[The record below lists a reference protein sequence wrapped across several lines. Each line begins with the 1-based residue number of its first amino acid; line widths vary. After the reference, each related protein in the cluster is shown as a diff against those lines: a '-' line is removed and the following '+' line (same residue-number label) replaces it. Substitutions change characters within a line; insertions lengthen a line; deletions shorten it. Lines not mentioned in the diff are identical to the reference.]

1 MIIYKFIWG
10 GILLEFIEVNKI
22 YNNDVCALKDLSFKV
37 EDGEFV
43 FLIGA
48 SGAGKTSIIKML
60 LREIKPTS
68 GEIIVDDVNI
78 VKLRNRKIP
87 QLRKTMGVV
96 FQDFR
101 LLEGKTVFD
110 NIKYPLQ
117 ILGVSK
123 RVITKRVTEILEL
136 VGLSD
141 RANSFPNQLS
151 GGEQQ
156 RVCIARALVNK
167 PKYLIADEPTGNL
180 DPNTSEG
187 IMKLL
192 LDVNAKGTT
201 VIVSTHDRDI
211 VNKLKKRVISMD
223 HGEMIN
229 DEERGGYF
237 NEFN

>member
-1 MIIYKFIWG
+1 M
-10 GILLEFIEVNKI
+10 LEFIEVNKI

-37 EDGEFV
+37 EDREFV

-68 GEIIVDDVNI
+68 GEIIVDNVNI

>member
-1 MIIYKFIWG
+1 M
-10 GILLEFIEVNKI
+10 LEFIEVTKI
-22 YNNDVCALKDLSFKV
+22 YKNDVCALKDLSFRV

-60 LREIKPTS
+60 LREVKPTS
-68 GEIIVDDVNI
+68 GEIIVDDIDI
-78 VKLRNRKIP
+78 VKLRNKKIP
-87 QLRKTMGVV
+87 HLRKKMGIV

-123 RVITKRVTEILEL
+123 REINRRVKELLEL
-136 VGLSD
+136 VGLSE

-156 RVCIARALVNK
+156 RVCIARAIVNR

-180 DPNTSEG
+180 DPNTSED

-201 VIVSTHDRDI
+201 VIVSTHDKDI
-211 VNKLKKRVISMD
+211 VNKLKKRVISMN

-237 NEFN
+237 DEFN

>member
-1 MIIYKFIWG
+1 M
-10 GILLEFIEVNKI
+10 LEFIEVNKI
-22 YNNDVCALKDLSFKV
+22 YNNDVCALKDLSFRV
-37 EDGEFV
+37 EDGEFI

-60 LREIKPTS
+60 LREVKPSS
-68 GEIIVDDVNI
+68 GEIIVDNVNI

-87 QLRKTMGVV
+87 ELRKTMGVV

-123 RVITKRVTEILEL
+123 KEITRRVNEILEL

-141 RANSFPNQLS
+141 RASSFPNQLS

-156 RVCIARALVNK
+156 RVCIARALVNR

-180 DPNTSEG
+180 DPNTSED

-201 VIVSTHDRDI
+201 VIVSTHDKDI

-237 NEFN
+237 DEFN

>member
-1 MIIYKFIWG
+1 M
-10 GILLEFIEVNKI
+10 LEFIEVNKI
-22 YNNDVCALKDLSFKV
+22 YNNDVCALKNLSFKV

>member
-1 MIIYKFIWG
+1 M
-10 GILLEFIEVNKI
+10 LEFIEVNKI
-22 YNNDVCALKDLSFKV
+22 YNNDVCALKYLSFKV

-68 GEIIVDDVNI
+68 GEIIVDNVNI

>member
-1 MIIYKFIWG
+1 M
-10 GILLEFIEVNKI
+10 
-22 YNNDVCALKDLSFKV
+22 
-37 EDGEFV
+37 
-43 FLIGA
+43 
-48 SGAGKTSIIKML
+48 
-60 LREIKPTS
+60 
-68 GEIIVDDVNI
+68 
-78 VKLRNRKIP
+78 
-87 QLRKTMGVV
+87 
-96 FQDFR
+96 
-101 LLEGKTVFD
+101 
-110 NIKYPLQ
+110 
-117 ILGVSK
+117 
-123 RVITKRVTEILEL
+123 ITKRVTEILEL

>member
-1 MIIYKFIWG
+1 M
-10 GILLEFIEVNKI
+10 LEFIEVNKI

-68 GEIIVDDVNI
+68 VEIIVDNVNI

>member
-1 MIIYKFIWG
+1 M
-10 GILLEFIEVNKI
+10 LEFIEVNKT
-22 YNNDVCALKDLSFKV
+22 YTNDVCALKNLSFKI

-68 GEIIVDDVNI
+68 GQIIVDNVNI
-78 VKLRNRKIP
+78 VELRNRKIP
-87 QLRKTMGVV
+87 QLRRTMGVV

-123 RVITKRVTEILEL
+123 KEINERVTELLEL

-141 RANSFPNQLS
+141 RANAFPNQLS

-156 RVCIARALVNK
+156 RICIARAIVNK

-180 DPNTSEG
+180 DPNTSEE
-187 IMKLL
+187 IMRAL
-192 LDVNAKGTT
+192 LDVNASGTT
-201 VIVSTHDRDI
+201 VIVSTHDKDI
-211 VNKLKKRVISMD
+211 VNKLKKRVISMN
-223 HGEMIN
+223 HGEMVN
-229 DEERGGYF
+229 DEEHGGYF
-237 NEFN
+237 DEFN

>member
-1 MIIYKFIWG
+1 M
-10 GILLEFIEVNKI
+10 LEFIEVNKI
-22 YNNDVCALKDLSFKV
+22 YTNDVCALKNLSFKI

-68 GEIIVDDVNI
+68 GQIIVDNVNI
-78 VKLRNRKIP
+78 VELRNRKIP
-87 QLRKTMGVV
+87 QLRRTMGVV

-123 RVITKRVTEILEL
+123 KEINERVTELLEL

-141 RANSFPNQLS
+141 RANAFPNQLS

-156 RVCIARALVNK
+156 RICIARAIVNK

-180 DPNTSEG
+180 DPNTSEE
-187 IMKLL
+187 IMKAL
-192 LDVNAKGTT
+192 LDVNASGTT
-201 VIVSTHDRDI
+201 VIVSTHDKDI
-211 VNKLKKRVISMD
+211 VNKLKKRVISMN
-223 HGEMIN
+223 HGEMVN
-229 DEERGGYF
+229 DEEHGGYF
-237 NEFN
+237 DEFN

>member
-1 MIIYKFIWG
+1 M
-10 GILLEFIEVNKI
+10 LEFIEVNKI

-68 GEIIVDDVNI
+68 GEIIVDNVNI

>member
-1 MIIYKFIWG
+1 M
-10 GILLEFIEVNKI
+10 LEFIEVNKI
-22 YNNDVCALKDLSFKV
+22 YNNDVCALKDLSFRV
-37 EDGEFV
+37 EDGEFI

-60 LREIKPTS
+60 LREIKPSS
-68 GEIIVDDVNI
+68 GEIIVDNVNI

-87 QLRKTMGVV
+87 ELRKTMGVV

-123 RVITKRVTEILEL
+123 KEITRRVNEILEL

-141 RANSFPNQLS
+141 RASSFPNQLS

-156 RVCIARALVNK
+156 RICIARALVNR

-180 DPNTSEG
+180 DPNTSED

-192 LDVNAKGTT
+192 LDVNAK
-201 VIVSTHDRDI
+201 DRKS
-211 VNKLKKRVISMD
+211 VV
-223 HGEMIN
+223 
-229 DEERGGYF
+229 
-237 NEFN
+237 

>member
-1 MIIYKFIWG
+1 M
-10 GILLEFIEVNKI
+10 LEFIEVNKV
-22 YNNDVCALKDLSFKV
+22 YKNEVCALKDLSFKV

-68 GEIIVDDVNI
+68 GEIIVDNVNI

-123 RVITKRVTEILEL
+123 RVINKRVTEILEL

-141 RANSFPNQLS
+141 RAGSFPNQLS

-156 RVCIARALVNK
+156 RVCIARALINR

-180 DPNTSEG
+180 DPNTSED

-201 VIVSTHDRDI
+201 VIVSTHDKDI

-223 HGEMIN
+223 HGAMIN

-237 NEFN
+237 DEFN

>member
-1 MIIYKFIWG
+1 M
-10 GILLEFIEVNKI
+10 LEFIEVNKV
-22 YNNDVCALKDLSFKV
+22 YKNDVCALKDLSFKV

>member
-1 MIIYKFIWG
+1 M
-10 GILLEFIEVNKI
+10 LEFIEVNKI

-156 RVCIARALVNK
+156 RVGIARALVNK
-167 PKYLIADEPTGNL
+167 PKY
-180 DPNTSEG
+180 
-187 IMKLL
+187 
-192 LDVNAKGTT
+192 
-201 VIVSTHDRDI
+201 
-211 VNKLKKRVISMD
+211 
-223 HGEMIN
+223 
-229 DEERGGYF
+229 
-237 NEFN
+237 

>member
-1 MIIYKFIWG
+1 M
-10 GILLEFIEVNKI
+10 LEFIEVNKI
-22 YNNDVCALKDLSFKV
+22 YTNDVCALKNLSFKI

-68 GEIIVDDVNI
+68 GQIIVDDVNI

-87 QLRKTMGVV
+87 QLRRTMGVV

-123 RVITKRVTEILEL
+123 KEINERVTELLEL

-141 RANSFPNQLS
+141 RANAFPNQLS

-156 RVCIARALVNK
+156 RICIARAIVNK

-180 DPNTSEG
+180 DPNTSEE
-187 IMKLL
+187 IMRAL
-192 LDVNAKGTT
+192 LDVNASGTT
-201 VIVSTHDRDI
+201 VIVSTHDKDI
-211 VNKLKKRVISMD
+211 VNKLKKRVISMN
-223 HGEMIN
+223 HGEMVN
-229 DEERGGYF
+229 DEEHGGYF
-237 NEFN
+237 DEFN

>member
-1 MIIYKFIWG
+1 M
-10 GILLEFIEVNKI
+10 LEFIEVNKI

-48 SGAGKTSIIKML
+48 SGAGKTSRIKML

>member
-1 MIIYKFIWG
+1 M
-10 GILLEFIEVNKI
+10 LEFIEVNKI

>member
-1 MIIYKFIWG
+1 M
-10 GILLEFIEVNKI
+10 LEFIEVNKI

-68 GEIIVDDVNI
+68 GEIIVDNVNI

-123 RVITKRVTEILEL
+123 RVINKRVTEILEL

-141 RANSFPNQLS
+141 RADSFPNQLS

-156 RVCIARALVNK
+156 RVCIARALINR

-180 DPNTSEG
+180 DPNTSED

-201 VIVSTHDRDI
+201 VIVSTHDKDI

-223 HGEMIN
+223 HGAMIN

-237 NEFN
+237 DEFN

>member
-1 MIIYKFIWG
+1 M
-10 GILLEFIEVNKI
+10 LEFIEVTKI
-22 YNNDVCALKDLSFKV
+22 YKNDVCALKDLSFRV

-60 LREIKPTS
+60 LGEVKPTS
-68 GEIIVDDVNI
+68 GEIIVDDIDI

-87 QLRKTMGVV
+87 HLRKKMGIV

-123 RVITKRVTEILEL
+123 REINRRVKELLEL
-136 VGLSD
+136 VGLSE

-156 RVCIARALVNK
+156 RVCIARAIVNR

-180 DPNTSEG
+180 DPNTSED

-201 VIVSTHDRDI
+201 VIVSTHDKDI
-211 VNKLKKRVISMD
+211 VNKLKKRVISMN

-237 NEFN
+237 DEFN

>member
-1 MIIYKFIWG
+1 M
-10 GILLEFIEVNKI
+10 LEFIEVNKV
-22 YNNDVCALKDLSFKV
+22 YKNDVCALKDLSFKV

-68 GEIIVDDVNI
+68 GEIIVDNVNI

-123 RVITKRVTEILEL
+123 RVINKRVTEILEL

-141 RANSFPNQLS
+141 RADSFPNQLS

-156 RVCIARALVNK
+156 RVCIARALINR

-180 DPNTSEG
+180 DPNTSED

-201 VIVSTHDRDI
+201 VIVSTHDKDI

-223 HGEMIN
+223 HGAMIN

-237 NEFN
+237 DEFN

>member
-1 MIIYKFIWG
+1 M
-10 GILLEFIEVNKI
+10 LEFIEVNKI

-167 PKYLIADEPTGNL
+167 PKY
-180 DPNTSEG
+180 
-187 IMKLL
+187 
-192 LDVNAKGTT
+192 
-201 VIVSTHDRDI
+201 
-211 VNKLKKRVISMD
+211 
-223 HGEMIN
+223 
-229 DEERGGYF
+229 
-237 NEFN
+237 

>member
-1 MIIYKFIWG
+1 M
-10 GILLEFIEVNKI
+10 LEFIEVNKI

-68 GEIIVDDVNI
+68 GEIIVDNVNI

-123 RVITKRVTEILEL
+123 RLITKRVTEILEL

>member
-1 MIIYKFIWG
+1 M
-10 GILLEFIEVNKI
+10 LEFIEVNKI

-68 GEIIVDDVNI
+68 GEIIVDIVNI

>member
-1 MIIYKFIWG
+1 M
-10 GILLEFIEVNKI
+10 LEFIEVNKV
-22 YNNDVCALKDLSFKV
+22 YKNEVCALKDLSFKV

-68 GEIIVDDVNI
+68 GEIIVDNVNI

-123 RVITKRVTEILEL
+123 RVINKRVTEILEL

-141 RANSFPNQLS
+141 RADSFPNQLS

-156 RVCIARALVNK
+156 RVCIARALINR

-180 DPNTSEG
+180 DPNTSED

-201 VIVSTHDRDI
+201 VIVSTHDKDI

-223 HGEMIN
+223 HGAMIN

-237 NEFN
+237 DEFN

>member
-1 MIIYKFIWG
+1 M
-10 GILLEFIEVNKI
+10 LEFIEVNKI
-22 YNNDVCALKDLSFKV
+22 YNNDVCALKDLSFRV
-37 EDGEFV
+37 EDGEFI

-60 LREIKPTS
+60 LREIKPSS
-68 GEIIVDDVNI
+68 GEIIVDNVNI

-87 QLRKTMGVV
+87 ELRKTMGVV

-123 RVITKRVTEILEL
+123 KEITRRVNEILEL

-141 RANSFPNQLS
+141 RASSFPNQLS

>member
-1 MIIYKFIWG
+1 M
-10 GILLEFIEVNKI
+10 LEFIEVNKA
-22 YNNDVCALKDLSFKV
+22 YKNDVCALKDLSFKV

-68 GEIIVDDVNI
+68 GEIIVDNVNI

-123 RVITKRVTEILEL
+123 KEITKRVTEILEL
-136 VGLSD
+136 VGLSQ

>member
-1 MIIYKFIWG
+1 M
-10 GILLEFIEVNKI
+10 LEFIEVNKI
-22 YNNDVCALKDLSFKV
+22 YDNDVCALKDLSFKV

-68 GEIIVDDVNI
+68 GEIIVDNVNI

>member
-1 MIIYKFIWG
+1 M
-10 GILLEFIEVNKI
+10 LEFIEVTKI
-22 YNNDVCALKDLSFKV
+22 YKNDVCALKDLSFRV

-60 LREIKPTS
+60 LREVKPTS
-68 GEIIVDDVNI
+68 GEIIVDDIDI

-87 QLRKTMGVV
+87 HLRKKMGIV

-123 RVITKRVTEILEL
+123 REINRRVKELLEL
-136 VGLSD
+136 VGLSE

-156 RVCIARALVNK
+156 RVCIARAIVNR

-180 DPNTSEG
+180 DPNTSED

-201 VIVSTHDRDI
+201 VIVSTHDKDI
-211 VNKLKKRVISMD
+211 VNKLKKRVISMN

-237 NEFN
+237 DEFN

>member
-1 MIIYKFIWG
+1 M
-10 GILLEFIEVNKI
+10 LEFIEVNKI

-68 GEIIVDDVNI
+68 GEIIVDNVNI

-223 HGEMIN
+223 NGEMIN

>member
-1 MIIYKFIWG
+1 M
-10 GILLEFIEVNKI
+10 LEFIEVNKI

-48 SGAGKTSIIKML
+48 SGAGKTSIIKIL

-68 GEIIVDDVNI
+68 GEIIVDNVNI